1 MPPGAAMDDVD
12 LNLPDELEDLDD
24 DSWEDDD
31 SDESE
36 LPDAFGPDLDDLDE
50 IIQDEMLDEEEEDE
64 GLPPDSSLDFDL
76 DEDSLHDQDH

>member
-1 MPPGAAMDDVD
+1 MDDID

-31 SDESE
+31 PDESE
-36 LPDAFGPDLDDLDE
+36 LPDGFGPDLDDLDE
-50 IIQDEMLDEEEEDE
+50 IIQDEMLDEEEEE
-64 GLPPDSSLDFDL
+64 ELPPDLSLDFDL

>member
-1 MPPGAAMDDVD
+1 MDDVD

-31 SDESE
+31 SDELE
-36 LPDAFGPDLDDLDE
+36 LPESFGPDLDDLDE
-50 IIQDEMLDEEEEDE
+50 IIQDEMLDEQEEDF
-64 GLPPDSSLDFDL
+64 PSDSSLDFDL

>member
-1 MPPGAAMDDVD
+1 MDDVD

-31 SDESE
+31 PDESE
-36 LPDAFGPDLDDLDE
+36 LPDGFGPDLDDLDE
-50 IIQDEMLDEEEEDE
+50 IIQDEMLDEEEED
-64 GLPPDSSLDFDL
+64 LPPDTSLDFDL